1 MMTREDWLHA
11 LLSRLRPQFDGSGIQ
26 LPDEVAVSCGW
37 PSERARSARN
47 RRIGE
52 CWRADCSGAGRPEI
66 FISPTLADSIEVGH
80 VLVHELIHA
89 ALPDAGH
96 RAPFKRAA
104 TKLGLTGKMTAT
116 IPTDELR
123 RQLEELVGEIG
134 EPYPHAL
141 LDPRS
146 NERKQSTRLLKLE
159 CPGCG
164 YVIRTTQKWIEVGM
178 PTCCCGEE
186 FEAGE

>member
-1 MMTREDWLHA
+1 
-11 LLSRLRPQFDGSGIQ
+11 
-26 LPDEVAVSCGW
+26 
-37 PSERARSARN
+37 
-47 RRIGE
+47 
-52 CWRADCSGAGRPEI
+52 
-66 FISPTLADSIEVGH
+66 
-80 VLVHELIHA
+80 
-89 ALPDAGH
+89 
-96 RAPFKRAA
+96 
-104 TKLGLTGKMTAT
+104 MTAT